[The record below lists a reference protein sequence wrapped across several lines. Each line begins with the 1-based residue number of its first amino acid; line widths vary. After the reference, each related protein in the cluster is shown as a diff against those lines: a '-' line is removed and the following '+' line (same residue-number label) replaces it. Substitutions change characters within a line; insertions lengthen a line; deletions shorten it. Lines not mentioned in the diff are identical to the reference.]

1 MVRTIGRLK
10 PLAVSRAKRPGLHPD
25 GGGLYLQITKA
36 GVRSWLF
43 RFMLNGK
50 ARAMGLGPFPDISLS
65 EARASALE
73 CRRLRREGID
83 PIEAQ
88 KARKAA
94 AKLDAAKAL
103 TFRQCADAYI
113 SSHKA
118 GWRNA
123 KHRAQWPSTLEAYAY
138 PEFGNLPVQQ
148 VNTGLVMQV
157 LEPIWTSK
165 PETASRVR
173 GRIEAVLDWAAA
185 RGYRQGDNSARW
197 RGHLENLLPKRA
209 KVRKVRH
216 HPALPYADLPA
227 FMADLRSRE
236 GVAAKALEFTIL
248 TAARTSEVVGAR
260 PGELDR
266 DVKTWTVPEGRIK
279 GEKEHRV
286 PLSAPAGAIAKEML
300 KLERSEFLFP
310 GGKAKKPLSENAML
324 ALLERMGR
332 DDITVHGFRS
342 TFRDWA
348 AEMTNYPRE
357 VAEMAL
363 AHVVEDKVEGAYRRG
378 DLFEKRRRLMEAWAS
393 YCAKPVK
400 SGKVVPIRGA
410 ADSRGPGRLP

>member
-1 MVRTIGRLK
+1 MGRLN

-25 GGGLYLQITKA
+25 GGGLYLQITRA
-36 GVRSWLF
+36 GVKSWLF
-43 RFMLNGK
+43 RFMLNKK
-50 ARAMGLGPFPDISLS
+50 ARAMGLGALVAVSLAD
-65 EARASALE
+65 ARGQATA
-73 CRRLRREGID
+73 CRRQLQEGID
-83 PIEAQ
+83 PIEAR
-88 KARKAA
+88 KTRKAA
-94 AKLDAAKAL
+94 AQLEAAKAL
-103 TFRQCADAYI
+103 TFRQCAEAYI

-123 KHRAQWPSTLEAYAY
+123 KHRAQWPSTLESYAY
-138 PEFGNLPVQQ
+138 PEFRSLPVQQ
-148 VNTGLVMQV
+148 VDTALVLKV
-157 LEPIWTSK
+157 LEPIWTTK

-173 GRIEAVLDWAAA
+173 GRIESILDWATA
-185 RGYRQGDNSARW
+185 RGHRRGENPARW

-209 KVRKVRH
+209 KIRRVRH
-216 HPALPYADLPA
+216 HPALPYAEIPA
-227 FMADLRSRE
+227 FMADLRARE

-248 TAARTSEVVGAR
+248 TAARTSEIVGAR

-266 DVKTWTVPEGRIK
+266 DVTAWTVPEGRIK
-279 GEKEHRV
+279 GGKEHRV
-286 PLSAPAGAIAKEML
+286 PLSVPAAAIASEML
-300 KLERSEFLFP
+300 QLGGEFIFP
-310 GGKAKKPLSENAML
+310 GGKARKPLSNNAML

-378 DLFEKRRRLMEAWAS
+378 DLFEKRRRLMEEWAR
-393 YCAKPVK
+393 YCATPAKG
-400 SGKVVPIRGA
+400 GKVVPIR
-410 ADSRGPGRLP
+410 SVVE